1 MLCHEALNNPSYD
14 MSDNTPVK
22 KILILAA
29 NPRQT
34 SRLRLDEEVRNIQE
48 AIRLAKKRDRF
59 IIEQRWA
66 VRPKDVQQAM
76 LDVEPQIVHFSGHG
90 AGDEGLVLEDLTG
103 NPKLV
108 DAQALA
114 GLFRL
119 FQEKLECVILNAC
132 YSEVQAEAIVQ
143 HIGCVIGTN
152 QAIGDKAAI
161 TFAEG
166 FYRAIGAGSSVERAY
181 EFGRNA
187 IQLEGFSEET
197 TLVIKKNPNLSSS
210 SKPSPTRVGLTDG
223 QRRRAEERLKALE
236 QEWNLRNEK
245 IKRLGAALAIEVSEA
260 VKFQLEQQIQTE
272 KSHLEHLEEEISK
285 IEHELQ

>member
-1 MLCHEALNNPSYD
+1 
-14 MSDNTPVK
+14 MSDNTTVK
-22 KILILAA
+22 KILILVA
-29 NPRQT
+29 NPKET
-34 SRLRLDEEVRNIQE
+34 SPLRLDEEVRNIQE

-59 IIEQRWA
+59 IVEQRWA

-90 AGDEGLVLEDLTG
+90 VADKELVLEDLTG

-114 GLFRL
+114 ELFRL
-119 FQEKLECVILNAC
+119 FKEKLECVILNAC

-143 HIGCVIGTN
+143 HVSCVIGTN

-210 SKPSPTRVGLTDG
+210 SKPSLNKVGLTDG
-223 QRRRAEERLKALE
+223 QRRRAEEKLKTLE
-236 QEWNLRNEK
+236 KDWNLRNNK
-245 IKRLGAALAIEVSEA
+245 IRRLRTALAIEVSEA
-260 VKFQLEQQIQTE
+260 IKFQLEEQIENE
-272 KSHLEHLEEEISK
+272 KSHLGHLEEDIFK

>member
-1 MLCHEALNNPSYD
+1 MTDNML
-14 MSDNTPVK
+14 VK
-22 KILILAA
+22 KVLILAA
-29 NPRQT
+29 NPKET
-34 SRLRLDEEVRNIQE
+34 LPLRLDEEVRNIQE

-66 VRPKDVQQAM
+66 VRPRDVQQAM

-90 AGDEGLVLEDLTG
+90 VADKGLALEDSTG

-108 DAQALA
+108 NAKALA
-114 GLFRL
+114 ELFRL
-119 FQEKLECVILNAC
+119 FAEKLECVILNAC

-143 HIGCVIGTN
+143 HISCVIGTN

-161 TFAEG
+161 IFAEG

-187 IQLEGFSEET
+187 IQLEGFSEDI
-197 TLVIKKNPNLSSS
+197 TLVIKRNPNLSSF

-223 QRRRAEERLKALE
+223 KRRRAEERLKAFE
-236 QEWNLRNEK
+236 KDWNLRNDK
-245 IKRLGAALAIEVSEA
+245 IGRLRTALAIEVSEA
-260 VKFQLEQQIQTE
+260 IKFQLEQQIENE
-272 KSHLEHLEEEISK
+272 KSHLGHLEEEISK